1 MDVAANPALSTN
13 QMDRFAGKNKSGVM
27 TFGGTLSKIGLTFA
41 VLIAAGVWGWLALP
55 GLIESYSTR
64 LLWAG
69 VIALLVVGFWAAI
82 KPGMISVMLYSVLE
96 GFYLGAISRA
106 FDAVSDGI
114 VTQAVLITISIA
126 IVSYLLYAAGLIKVN
141 DKFRSVVTIATFGV
155 FGYILVEWILSI
167 FVPDFVGIA
176 TSGTWG
182 LIVGLVIVFIASL
195 NLFLDYAV
203 ITNGVESGLSKKAE
217 WYASFGLVLT
227 LIWLYVSVLRLLVSS
242 KNNN

>member
-1 MDVAANPALSTN
+1 M
-13 QMDRFAGKNKSGVM
+13 
-27 TFGGTLSKIGLTFA
+27 
-41 VLIAAGVWGWLALP
+41 
-55 GLIESYSTR
+55 
-64 LLWAG
+64 
-69 VIALLVVGFWAAI
+69 
-82 KPGMISVMLYSVLE
+82 
-96 GFYLGAISRA
+96 
-106 FDAVSDGI
+106 
-114 VTQAVLITISIA
+114 
-126 IVSYLLYAAGLIKVN
+126 
-141 DKFRSVVTIATFGV
+141 
-155 FGYILVEWILSI
+155 SI